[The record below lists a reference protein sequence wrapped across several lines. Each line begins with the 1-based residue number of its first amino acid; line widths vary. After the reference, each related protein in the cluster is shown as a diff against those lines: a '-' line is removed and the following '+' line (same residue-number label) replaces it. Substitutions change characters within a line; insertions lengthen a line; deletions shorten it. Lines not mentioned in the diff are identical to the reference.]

1 MSHPTLSTRGEADF
15 DLYPYNPSAAAGYA
29 FVVLFG
35 IGGAVHLV
43 FVWPLRAWFFI
54 PLILG
59 CVGEAFG
66 YYGRAQS
73 HDNIRNGSPYLLQ
86 LMLILA
92 SAPLVAATIYMTL
105 GRIIRTLDAEHHA
118 MIRTRWLT
126 KLYVVID
133 VGSFVCQMMGS
144 AMQSSGDPAG
154 VKLGIKIVV
163 GGLGFQLA
171 AFLFFIAM
179 AWRFH
184 FRLNREPTSIS
195 RHPQIQ
201 WRRDMW
207 VLYTTSILIFVR
219 STFRIIEFVEGN
231 EGAIYTHEAFLYV
244 FDAFLMFLVVT
255 ILAVFHPARLIKN
268 CNQIRKSRANEE
280 DVESILITSH

>member
-35 IGGAVHLV
+35 IGGVVHLV

-179 AWRFH
+179 ACRFH